1 MSEEIWKDIK
11 EYSGKYQIGS
21 KGHVRSMNYNNTGK
35 PKELKLK
42 RNTYG
47 FNEVTLSK
55 NNKTKT
61 YMVARLVAEHFIPNP
76 NNKPKVMHIGDGADD
91 SVENLK
97 WAYESEIKFNMYKR
111 GRRKLVIPRVYR
123 VSYKHKY
130 YKTFAKL
137 AREYGITN
145 SQLLHRLNKGW
156 TVREAIEIPI
166 QPVNHGARP
175 RIAYEF
181 YGEILPIKEI
191 AKRVEK
197 EEQLIR
203 QRLSKGYD
211 IYNAA
216 ETPVAVSKRR
226 KK

>member
-1 MSEEIWKDIK
+1 MSEEIWEYIK
-11 EYSGKYQIGS
+11 VYGQKYQISS

-42 RNTYG
+42 RNKYG

-91 SVENLK
+91 NVENLK

-111 GRRKLVIPRVYR
+111 GRRKLLIPRVYR

-130 YKTFAKL
+130 YKTFAEL

-145 SQLLHRLNKGW
+145 NQLLHRLNKGW

-166 QPVNHGARP
+166 QPINHGSRP
-175 RIAYEF
+175 YKAYEF

-191 AKRVEK
+191 VKRTGIPEK
-197 EEQLIR
+197 TIR
-203 QRLSKGYD
+203 KRLSKGWD
-211 IYNAA
+211 IYNAS
-216 ETPVAVSKRR
+216 ETPIAIKMRR
-226 KK
+226 